1 METQRSRQQF
11 TAVRRLREL
20 IIGGTFAPGQRIS
33 ELAAVEKLGISR
45 TPVRLALQ
53 ALAHEG
59 LLESRSTGGFVVRDF
74 SLDDIFDA
82 IDLRGVLEGMAARLA
97 AERSSGERN
106 TRTLR
111 SIVARIDSLFDST
124 DLESD
129 ELFESYSELNLEFHS
144 ELLQL
149 AKCPMLERSLAQVI
163 SLPFASPNAFVKA
176 SLEQER
182 SREVLVVG
190 QSQHRALVDA
200 IAAGQSARAVRVG
213 QEHAQTA
220 ADGLKQ
226 LLVED
231 DVVGVLPGAGLLRRF
246 RAADGA

>member
-1 METQRSRQQF
+1 LATQRSRQQF

-20 IIGGTFAPGQRIS
+20 IVAGRFTPGQRIS
-33 ELAAVEKLGISR
+33 ELAAVEELGISR

-59 LLESRSTGGFVVRDF
+59 LLESRATGGFVVRDF
-74 SLDDIFDA
+74 SLEDILDA

-97 AERSSGERN
+97 AERSSGEQN
-106 TRTLR
+106 TKTLR
-111 SIVARIDSLFDST
+111 SIVARIDTLLDRA

-129 ELFESYSELNLEFHS
+129 ELFESYSELNLEFHA
-144 ELLQL
+144 EMLRL

-163 SLPFASPNAFVKA
+163 ALPFASPNAFVKA
-176 SLEQER
+176 SLQQEQ
-182 SREVLVVG
+182 SRRVLVVG
-190 QSQHRALVDA
+190 QSQHRALVNA
-200 IAAGQSARAVRVG
+200 IAAGESARAVRVG

-226 LLVED
+226 LVQQDELQ
-231 DVVGVLPGAGLLRRF
+231 GLLPVANLLRRS
-246 RAADGA
+246 RAAGGD